1 LTRFQVTQ
9 PREMTYVAIRA
20 TVERESMALKATVLP
35 MLMRE
40 RTIVKMQVKIMELTG
55 MRKRGWT
62 WGGG

>member
-1 LTRFQVTQ
+1 
-9 PREMTYVAIRA
+9 MTYVAIRA

-40 RTIVKMQVKIMELTG
+40 RTIVKIQVKITELTG

>member
-1 LTRFQVTQ
+1 
-9 PREMTYVAIRA
+9 MTYVAIRA